1 MPLRKKLLTIAEA
14 AEFLK
19 VSKTSLRRWTN
30 SGQLPCYRV
39 GRRNERRFL
48 VDDLTALMSGHQD
61 AAQLSNSEHIPA
73 AESASEQHTEA
84 SPIRHNHICTYYKSP
99 KEQWQ
104 LFRGYFLA
112 HQHEHARIIYLY
124 HRDDTH
130 VRNWIRQEGM
140 DADAL
145 IQSGKL
151 QLLSTADTY
160 LRGGFFNTERQLAF
174 WQQIID
180 ESLALGTQNLLLTGE
195 MGWASTG
202 ALGCDQLVPYEAA
215 LDQVLEA
222 YPWITVVC
230 QYPIYQFS
238 GATVFDNLLVHTHIQ
253 LPDKLVPAFA

>member
-1 MPLRKKLLTIAEA
+1 MPLIKKLLTITEA

-48 VDDLTALMSGHQD
+48 ADDLTALISSNPET
-61 AAQLSNSEHIPA
+61 AQSSNAEHCPV
-73 AESASEQHTEA
+73 AESPVRQ
-84 SPIRHNHICTYYKSP
+84 NHICTYYKSP

-104 LFRGYFLA
+104 LFRSYFLA
-112 HQHEHARIIYLY
+112 HLHDHARTVYLY

-130 VRNWIRQEGM
+130 VRNWIKQEGI
-140 DADAL
+140 DAEAL
-145 IQSGKL
+145 IRSGKL
-151 QLLSTADTY
+151 QLLSTAETY
-160 LRGGFFNTERQLAF
+160 LRGGFFDTERQLAF

-180 ESLALGTQNLLLTGE
+180 ENLAQGMQNLLLTGE

-202 ALGCDQLVPYEAA
+202 AFGCDQLVPYEAA
-215 LDQVLEA
+215 LDQVLET

-253 LPDKLVPAFA
+253 LPDRLVPAFG